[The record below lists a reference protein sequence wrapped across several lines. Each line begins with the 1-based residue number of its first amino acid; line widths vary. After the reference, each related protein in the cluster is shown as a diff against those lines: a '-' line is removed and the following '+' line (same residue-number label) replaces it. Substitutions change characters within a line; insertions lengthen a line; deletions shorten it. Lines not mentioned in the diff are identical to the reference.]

1 MRLQAPTSVDDRLR
15 LGDGSLLPRR
25 NARYGG
31 FVGRRCA
38 KNADGSVD
46 IYIGPKPPTGKESN
60 WIYTPAGKKWYPWLV
75 GDFPKET
82 AAATTPAQRLN
93 VSLR

>member
-1 MRLQAPTSVDDRLR
+1 MTVYDLETEAFFRDATRVTVDSL
-15 LGDGSLLPRR
+15 DG
-25 NARYGG
+25 A
-31 FVGRRCA
+31 VQ

-75 GDFPKET
+75 GDFPKKL
-82 AAATTPAQRLN
+82 PPPLPRRS
-93 VSLR
+93 V